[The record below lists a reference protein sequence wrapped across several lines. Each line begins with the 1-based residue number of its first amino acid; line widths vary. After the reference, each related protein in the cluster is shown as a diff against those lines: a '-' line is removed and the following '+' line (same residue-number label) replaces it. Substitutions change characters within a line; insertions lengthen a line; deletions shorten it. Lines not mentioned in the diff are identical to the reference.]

1 MVRGDV
7 AIQKAVGPWDGNFLL
22 KTRPVAMRRAGW
34 LGARLACTEIRSSNA
49 TRLHSLTGEVLQPLA
64 LLLLLLATGWVVAAG
79 RVVGDPP
86 TVAGAP
92 FVDPGGKVGW
102 CHAWREGVLGLKGN
116 LAQITYT

>member
-1 MVRGDV
+1 MVGGDV
-7 AIQKAVGPWDGNFLL
+7 AIKKTGGPGDGQFLL
-22 KTRPVAMRRAGW
+22 ETRPATSGRAGW